1 MPIVLVGLACLVAG
15 IGLAAFVYEKELRR
29 MARFLRQR
37 PARSNERL
45 TVERPGRGFADMA
58 SAVNEQL
65 DAMRDERVEGWRRQQ
80 EYQRDLASLS
90 HDVRTPLMGAKGYL
104 RLAQDDGDEA
114 ARMRRL
120 DDAVERLDDMEGLVD
135 QLFAYA
141 RANDPD
147 LELHLRSVAVLP
159 VLAGVLT
166 GHFPAFDQ
174 RGWEPEVRF
183 EDEALKADADE
194 AALNRIFENLVG
206 NMLRHGSAAPRIEQ
220 RGRVV
225 TFSNE
230 VDDPAGIEVDRLFDR
245 FYRADAS
252 RSASG
257 SGLGLAVA
265 AGLAQAMSMR
275 MDAQLDGRTL
285 RVNLHLAG

>member
-80 EYQRDLASLS
+80 EFQRDLASLS

-120 DDAVERLDDMEGLVD
+120 DAAVERLDDMEGLVD

>member
-37 PARSNERL
+37 PVRSNERL

-80 EYQRDLASLS
+80 EFQRDLASLS

-120 DDAVERLDDMEGLVD
+120 DAAVERLDDMEGLVD

-265 AGLAQAMSMR
+265 AGLAQALSMR

>member
-120 DDAVERLDDMEGLVD
+120 DAAVERLDDMEGLVD

-265 AGLAQAMSMR
+265 AGLAQALSMR

>member
-29 MARFLRQR
+29 MARFLRQS

-80 EYQRDLASLS
+80 EFQRDLASLS

-120 DDAVERLDDMEGLVD
+120 DAAVERLDDMEGLVD

>member
-80 EYQRDLASLS
+80 EFQRDLASLS

-120 DDAVERLDDMEGLVD
+120 DAAVERLDDMEGLVD

-206 NMLRHGSAAPRIEQ
+206 NMLRHGSATPRIEQ

>member
-15 IGLAAFVYEKELRR
+15 IGLAAFMYEKELRR

-120 DDAVERLDDMEGLVD
+120 DAAVERLDDMEGLVD

>member
-104 RLAQDDGDEA
+104 RLARDEA

-120 DDAVERLDDMEGLVD
+120 DAAVERLDDMEGLVD

>member
-37 PARSNERL
+37 PVRSNERL

-80 EYQRDLASLS
+80 EFQRDLASLS

-120 DDAVERLDDMEGLVD
+120 DAAVERLDDMEGLVD

-194 AALNRIFENLVG
+194 AALNRIFETSWGTCCVTVR
-206 NMLRHGSAAPRIEQ
+206 RHPG
-220 RGRVV
+220 
-225 TFSNE
+225 
-230 VDDPAGIEVDRLFDR
+230 
-245 FYRADAS
+245 
-252 RSASG
+252 
-257 SGLGLAVA
+257 
-265 AGLAQAMSMR
+265 
-275 MDAQLDGRTL
+275 
-285 RVNLHLAG
+285 

>member
-37 PARSNERL
+37 PVRSNERL

-80 EYQRDLASLS
+80 EFKRDLASLS

-120 DDAVERLDDMEGLVD
+120 DAAVERLDDMEGLVD

>member
-80 EYQRDLASLS
+80 EFQRDLASLS

-120 DDAVERLDDMEGLVD
+120 DAAVERLDDMEGLVD

-225 TFSNE
+225 AFSNE

>member
-37 PARSNERL
+37 PVRSNERL

-80 EYQRDLASLS
+80 EFQRDLASLS

-120 DDAVERLDDMEGLVD
+120 DAAVERLDDMEGLVD

>member
-80 EYQRDLASLS
+80 EFQRDLASLS

-120 DDAVERLDDMEGLVD
+120 DAAVERLDDMEGLVD

-183 EDEALKADADE
+183 EDGALKADADE

>member
-45 TVERPGRGFADMA
+45 TVERPGRGLADMA

-120 DDAVERLDDMEGLVD
+120 DAAVERLDDMEGLVD

>member
-37 PARSNERL
+37 PVRSNERL

-80 EYQRDLASLS
+80 EFQRDLASLS

-104 RLAQDDGDEA
+104 RLAKDDGDEA

-120 DDAVERLDDMEGLVD
+120 DAAVERLDDMEGLVD

>member
-120 DDAVERLDDMEGLVD
+120 DAAVERLDDMEGLVD

-285 RVNLHLAG
+285 RVNLHLAA

>member
-15 IGLAAFVYEKELRR
+15 IGLAAFVHEKELRR

-37 PARSNERL
+37 PVRSNERL

-80 EYQRDLASLS
+80 EFQRDLASLS

-120 DDAVERLDDMEGLVD
+120 DAAVERLDDMEGLVD

>member
-120 DDAVERLDDMEGLVD
+120 DAAVERLDDMEGLVD

>member
-80 EYQRDLASLS
+80 EFQRDLASLS

-120 DDAVERLDDMEGLVD
+120 DAAVERLDDMEGLVD

-147 LELHLRSVAVLP
+147 LELRLRSVAVLP

-225 TFSNE
+225 AFSNE

>member
-1 MPIVLVGLACLVAG
+1 
-15 IGLAAFVYEKELRR
+15 

-120 DDAVERLDDMEGLVD
+120 DAAVERLDDMEGLVD

>member
-80 EYQRDLASLS
+80 EFQRDLASLS

-120 DDAVERLDDMEGLVD
+120 DAAVERLDDMEGLVD

-141 RANDPD
+141 RANAPD

>member
-120 DDAVERLDDMEGLVD
+120 DAAVERLDDMDGLVD